1 MRTRRVRPSAIWNLF
16 TFYRYLLMIR
26 AVNSSMIVAQDL
38 YTATDTPPF
47 TITVTYE
54 NTADSPILLTCE
66 TVDKNSGLSAPNIEL
81 PTSTGFKQTVS
92 VVFSGTL
99 NIELPV
105 ELSCTIEARE
115 ETTVVTHAI
124 IAHSENKLAF
134 CNSDEVYSDSNGN
147 VKLFLYSGSEDSAV
161 TVTGGGCSC
170 NNDAGNPIL
179 DNFNLI
185 EGTRFNL
192 TSTKASACDQSEAF
206 CSCTLKCTYNT
217 QTQNNLSVNRRI
229 KLLNPVLHIK
239 SSFKKLTFY
248 KNISTITA
256 YTFPPSQ
263 EVTCFANKVTV
274 NPNTFTAGE
283 VDENSDFKHLVLVK
297 LSSGVF
303 HVFPKD
309 STVTAGIY
317 GIKCSSGSASD
328 TFLFELVASKNSSI
342 AGEKVNFDEY
352 VSVLCSCNRTA
363 EFCDAQCCCDS
374 DCSELQ
380 KASFQSCIQ
389 GPAGGD
395 HSVKIKPS
403 CSDVSNVSPW
413 ERALCIKT
421 SNSAFLG
428 RYFNFVNK
436 SFTSQNV
443 WKDSNIVGVSL
454 SSTSKS
460 TKGYPVFTSSPSN
473 SNTHGFLTLPGK
485 VGGSC
490 ISAQPLQLLVNSHTV
505 CSRVVTAN
513 CNMELGGV
521 FSALS
526 YLSPPETL
534 VDPCGRFTRVYSNGV
549 DSTEAL
555 TKVLYKKGDKI
566 LNNLASE
573 ILQDQTCLHAVTDV
587 TYQVSVN
594 SGTIVL
600 ITATVVLQDLRGRVG
615 ETVATS
621 YRVDYVSADVEAMTK
636 KEVSSQI
643 GYSRHEPLLVSSGT
657 FTLPQF
663 GSCDVIGT
671 PPKFGVSAIVQC
683 YKTIQEE
690 SVKRNC
696 TELYETLTASYSNI
710 IQNGSTVGSTPGNKS
725 VIPVL
730 QTNPLNTTN
739 LTEHQLCDLLP
750 SLLHISVYHKRSS
763 LSGEEITNITFSF
776 EYGSPGRL
784 AGDRFV
790 LQADLRF
797 FMSDLTEKRSSL
809 SWQDIAD
816 FFENRQELLNSLIVL
831 FAAFIYFAIPKNFL
845 SSKL

>member
-147 VKLFLYSGSEDSAV
+147 VKLFLYSGSEDSDV

-192 TSTKASACDQSEAF
+192 TATKASDCDQSEAF

-217 QTQNNLSVNRRI
+217 QTQNNLSVSRRI

-248 KNISTITA
+248 KNTSTITA

-283 VDENSDFKHLVLVK
+283 VDENSDFKDLVLVK

-380 KASFQSCIQ
+380 
-389 GPAGGD
+389 
-395 HSVKIKPS
+395 
-403 CSDVSNVSPW
+403 VS
-413 ERALCIKT
+413 I
-421 SNSAFLG
+421 
-428 RYFNFVNK
+428 
-436 SFTSQNV
+436 
-443 WKDSNIVGVSL
+443 
-454 SSTSKS
+454 
-460 TKGYPVFTSSPSN
+460 
-473 SNTHGFLTLPGK
+473 
-485 VGGSC
+485 
-490 ISAQPLQLLVNSHTV
+490 
-505 CSRVVTAN
+505 
-513 CNMELGGV
+513 
-521 FSALS
+521 
-526 YLSPPETL
+526 
-534 VDPCGRFTRVYSNGV
+534 
-549 DSTEAL
+549 
-555 TKVLYKKGDKI
+555 
-566 LNNLASE
+566 
-573 ILQDQTCLHAVTDV
+573 
-587 TYQVSVN
+587 
-594 SGTIVL
+594 
-600 ITATVVLQDLRGRVG
+600 
-615 ETVATS
+615 
-621 YRVDYVSADVEAMTK
+621 
-636 KEVSSQI
+636 
-643 GYSRHEPLLVSSGT
+643 
-657 FTLPQF
+657 
-663 GSCDVIGT
+663 
-671 PPKFGVSAIVQC
+671 
-683 YKTIQEE
+683 
-690 SVKRNC
+690 
-696 TELYETLTASYSNI
+696 
-710 IQNGSTVGSTPGNKS
+710 
-725 VIPVL
+725 
-730 QTNPLNTTN
+730 
-739 LTEHQLCDLLP
+739 
-750 SLLHISVYHKRSS
+750 
-763 LSGEEITNITFSF
+763 
-776 EYGSPGRL
+776 
-784 AGDRFV
+784 
-790 LQADLRF
+790 
-797 FMSDLTEKRSSL
+797 
-809 SWQDIAD
+809 
-816 FFENRQELLNSLIVL
+816 
-831 FAAFIYFAIPKNFL
+831 
-845 SSKL
+845 